1 MIVVEAN
8 LVSAISPGRDANL
21 CRVEIANVRTNDT
34 GSRADYEVRLYA
46 RASTGSN
53 GIGRLVRTARV
64 ENWPRNAKP
73 AWRLIQA
80 AFEALGA

>member
-8 LVSAISPGRDANL
+8 LVSAISADRDDSL
-21 CRVEIANVRTNDT
+21 CRVEIVNDGTGT
-34 GSRADYEVRLYA
+34 GSRGSYDVRLYA
-46 RASTGSN
+46 RG
-53 GIGRLVRTARV
+53 GGRLIRTARV

-80 AFEALGA
+80 AMEAL

>member
-8 LVSAISPGRDANL
+8 LLSAVSDSRDCNL
-21 CRVEIANVRTNDT
+21 CRVEIANVRTSKT
-34 GSRADYEVRLYA
+34 GSRADYRVRLYA
-46 RASTGSN
+46 RG
-53 GIGRLVRTARV
+53 GGRLIRTAFV

-80 AFEALGA
+80 ALEALG